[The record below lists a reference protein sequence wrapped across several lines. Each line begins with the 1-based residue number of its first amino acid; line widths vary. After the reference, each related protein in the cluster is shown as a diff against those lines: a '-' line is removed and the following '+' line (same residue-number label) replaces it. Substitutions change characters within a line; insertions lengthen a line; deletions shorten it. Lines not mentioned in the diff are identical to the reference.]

1 MDDIFSMIFFIWIIY
16 SILEGVVRKKQMP
29 QLPSEQDQNQ
39 QDSESA
45 TFEIPTLAND
55 PNLQQ
60 LPIPSEEVI
69 QIERGDSV
77 ADVFRKRQEMLR
89 TTSLNTK
96 QSVLNQ
102 NEQSNQSKEKSAL
115 NLNLTPNDTMN
126 AMILSEIFNKPKA
139 LRRR

>member
-29 QLPSEQDQNQ
+29 KLPSDQDQTQ
-39 QDSESA
+39 QDNESA

-60 LPIPSEEVI
+60 LPTPSEEVI

-102 NEQSNQSKEKSAL
+102 NEQSNQPKEKSAL
-115 NLNLTPNDTMN
+115 NLNFTPDDTMN

>member
-29 QLPSEQDQNQ
+29 KLPSDQDQTQ

-77 ADVFRKRQEMLR
+77 ADVYRKRLEILR
-89 TTSLNTK
+89 SASSNVEQTTTT
-96 QSVLNQ
+96 Q
-102 NEQSNQSKEKSAL
+102 NEQNIQSKEKLAS
-115 NLNLTPNDTMN
+115 NLNFTPTDTMN
-126 AMILSEIFNKPKA
+126 AMILSEIFNKPKS

>member
-29 QLPSEQDQNQ
+29 QLPSEQDQTQ

-69 QIERGDSV
+69 QIERSDTI
-77 ADVFRKRQEMLR
+77 ADVYRKRREMLKAAS
-89 TTSLNTK
+89 TDTEQPTIL
-96 QSVLNQ
+96 QD
-102 NEQSNQSKEKSAL
+102 EQSNRAKEKSAL
-115 NLNLTPNDTMN
+115 NLNLTPTDTMN

>member
-29 QLPSEQDQNQ
+29 KLPSDQDQTQ

-60 LPIPSEEVI
+60 LPIPSGEVI
-69 QIERGDSV
+69 QIESGDSI
-77 ADVFRKRQEMLR
+77 ADIYRKRREMLKVAS
-89 TTSLNTK
+89 TDTD
-96 QSVLNQ
+96 QSTIHQDEQRNQ
-102 NEQSNQSKEKSAL
+102 PKEKSAL
-115 NLNLTPNDTMN
+115 NLNLTPSDTMN